1 MKRLDL
7 MLWLQ
12 PSASM
17 ARRPSSSEEP
27 GGGAPEG
34 PGGSPGLAGSQL
46 PRVRVGPSAGLV
58 SQSPGGPA
66 PGHVFPGGAP
76 QTSHRK
82 WGVGVRGHTP
92 FAEEESLPVVRLGVP
107 PGVQDGSW
115 KPNGPLDGSGLRETT
130 CWLLGAGAPGGA
142 TGDQGPRF
150 ASQLHPRGRPWDPE
164 IASSVPQGLS
174 HLFPLT
180 GEDGPAL
187 GGPQEPPLHSPSW
200 RGRALGLGGSWPTTC
215 RTPPLAASPPARTT
229 TKGRDSGSPLSFHC
243 YGACPARSQPR
254 EPGS

>member
-7 MLWLQ
+7 TLWLQ

-17 ARRPSSSEEP
+17 AHRPRSSEEP

-34 PGGSPGLAGSQL
+34 LGGSPGLAGSQL

-82 WGVGVRGHTP
+82 WGVGVKDHTP

-115 KPNGPLDGSGLRETT
+115 KPNGPLDGSGLK
-130 CWLLGAGAPGGA
+130 GDNMPAAGSRD
-142 TGDQGPRF
+142 TG
-150 ASQLHPRGRPWDPE
+150 RGD
-164 IASSVPQGLS
+164 
-174 HLFPLT
+174 
-180 GEDGPAL
+180 
-187 GGPQEPPLHSPSW
+187 GGPGPEVCVSAPPTL
-200 RGRALGLGGSWPTTC
+200 TTVG
-215 RTPPLAASPPARTT
+215 P
-229 TKGRDSGSPLSFHC
+229 
-243 YGACPARSQPR
+243 
-254 EPGS
+254 

>member
-34 PGGSPGLAGSQL
+34 LGGSPGLAGSQL

-82 WGVGVRGHTP
+82 WGVGGEGSHPICRGGESPRGEAGGPSWGAGRQLETKWSPRWLRSEGDNMPAAGSRGTGRGDGGPGPEVCVSAPPTRTTVGPRNSLVCATRVVTP
-92 FAEEESLPVVRLGVP
+92 LSSHRRGRARPWGA
-107 PGVQDGSW
+107 
-115 KPNGPLDGSGLRETT
+115 
-130 CWLLGAGAPGGA
+130 AGAPSPFPFLEGPCAGPGGVLA
-142 TGDQGPRF
+142 HDMQDTPSGCLRTCPHHHQGP
-150 ASQLHPRGRPWDPE
+150 
-164 IASSVPQGLS
+164 
-174 HLFPLT
+174 
-180 GEDGPAL
+180 
-187 GGPQEPPLHSPSW
+187 
-200 RGRALGLGGSWPTTC
+200 
-215 RTPPLAASPPARTT
+215 
-229 TKGRDSGSPLSFHC
+229 
-243 YGACPARSQPR
+243 
-254 EPGS
+254 